1 MKDQNTFKS
10 KVNNPDAM
18 VKHIFRKEVSE
29 SKVLKQM
36 KAGKLTMSQKA
47 CRNID
52 TRSHNNLDMNP
63 QPKL

>member
-1 MKDQNTFKS
+1 
-10 KVNNPDAM
+10 M